1 MLQDQEVKD
10 IIDKLVVFKNK
21 GKNRKINEPKF
32 GAQWIKKDNQI
43 DSSVQLDQDI
53 SSLERPQKV
62 QETEDDCL
70 FKLLFYIINN

>member
-10 IIDKLVVFKNK
+10 IIDKLVVFRNK

-43 DSSVQLDQDI
+43 DSSV
-53 SSLERPQKV
+53 
-62 QETEDDCL
+62 
-70 FKLLFYIINN
+70 